1 MLKMEELRDKNPFH
15 CIITGPTNC
24 GKTRYVIDQL
34 RGSFRHVFDWIV
46 LICPTYS
53 KNKTY
58 RGFAK
63 GDKRFVVLSPD
74 ASNVE
79 EINDLLGICED
90 FFSGKNTLIIL
101 DDCAVSKDLKNRTNK
116 FINLAFSGRHAGL
129 SVWVLTQQLTSIAKP
144 FRDNVA
150 CVVAF
155 HNPSQIGMKSLF
167 EEFGGDLDSQTRK
180 NLMKNLKSENYS
192 ALCFSLRNPYHC
204 YLRIPSPEENFKV
217 SLYKMSDLAEMTF
230 DENQKTN
237 QKFSISAGDVE
248 YQKESLVILAS
259 LGTTKEYL
267 GVEMSLEKIHK
278 LPDKE
283 VEKFFN
289 RYQKVAGQK
298 MANGLVDSAIST
310 ATKVIS
316 CFLPIDDTEEL
327 CYDLQNDELVKRELS
342 NIAGLLVVRGGRLVA
357 LGSALFQVVRHIKFN
372 IESESDRDAVGLSP
386 ESGGAAGLAVVVEKQ
401 NLNETEGSDAN
412 KIEAES
418 K

>member
-1 MLKMEELRDKNPFH
+1 MEELRDKNPFH

-58 RGFAK
+58 RGFDK

-90 FFSGKNTLIIL
+90 FFSGTNTLIIL
-101 DDCAVSKDLKNRTNK
+101 DDCAVSKDLKNRNNK

-180 NLMKNLKSENYS
+180 NLTKNLKSENYS
-192 ALCFSLRNPYHC
+192 ALCFSLRTLIIVIFEFRAQRKTLKFHN
-204 YLRIPSPEENFKV
+204 
-217 SLYKMSDLAEMTF
+217 KMSDLAEMTF

-237 QKFSISAGDVE
+237 HNFSISAGDVE

-310 ATKVIS
+310 ATKMIS

-372 IESESDRDAVGLSP
+372 RESESDS
-386 ESGGAAGLAVVVEKQ
+386 EAAIEASEPAGENQ
-401 NLNETEGSDAN
+401 NLFEKKAQTQT
-412 KIEAES
+412 KS
-418 K
+418 KQSLSSSLVYVGEV

>member
-1 MLKMEELRDKNPFH
+1 
-15 CIITGPTNC
+15 
-24 GKTRYVIDQL
+24 
-34 RGSFRHVFDWIV
+34 
-46 LICPTYS
+46 
-53 KNKTY
+53 
-58 RGFAK
+58 
-63 GDKRFVVLSPD
+63 
-74 ASNVE
+74 
-79 EINDLLGICED
+79 
-90 FFSGKNTLIIL
+90 
-101 DDCAVSKDLKNRTNK
+101 
-116 FINLAFSGRHAGL
+116 
-129 SVWVLTQQLTSIAKP
+129 
-144 FRDNVA
+144 
-150 CVVAF
+150 
-155 HNPSQIGMKSLF
+155 
-167 EEFGGDLDSQTRK
+167 
-180 NLMKNLKSENYS
+180 
-192 ALCFSLRNPYHC
+192 
-204 YLRIPSPEENFKV
+204 
-217 SLYKMSDLAEMTF
+217 MSDLAEMTF

-237 QKFSISAGDVE
+237 PNFSISAGDVE

-372 IESESDRDAVGLSP
+372 RESENENEP
-386 ESGGAAGLAVVVEKQ
+386 AGENQ
-401 NLNETEGSDAN
+401 NLLETKGSDAN

>member
-1 MLKMEELRDKNPFH
+1 
-15 CIITGPTNC
+15 
-24 GKTRYVIDQL
+24 
-34 RGSFRHVFDWIV
+34 
-46 LICPTYS
+46 
-53 KNKTY
+53 
-58 RGFAK
+58 
-63 GDKRFVVLSPD
+63 
-74 ASNVE
+74 
-79 EINDLLGICED
+79 
-90 FFSGKNTLIIL
+90 
-101 DDCAVSKDLKNRTNK
+101 
-116 FINLAFSGRHAGL
+116 
-129 SVWVLTQQLTSIAKP
+129 
-144 FRDNVA
+144 
-150 CVVAF
+150 
-155 HNPSQIGMKSLF
+155 
-167 EEFGGDLDSQTRK
+167 
-180 NLMKNLKSENYS
+180 
-192 ALCFSLRNPYHC
+192 
-204 YLRIPSPEENFKV
+204 
-217 SLYKMSDLAEMTF
+217 MSDLAEMTF

-372 IESESDRDAVGLSP
+372 RESESERDAVEP
-386 ESGGAAGLAVVVEKQ
+386 RMRRQRQKSGGANQ
-401 NLNETEGSDAN
+401 NLFETKGSDAN

>member
-1 MLKMEELRDKNPFH
+1 
-15 CIITGPTNC
+15 
-24 GKTRYVIDQL
+24 
-34 RGSFRHVFDWIV
+34 
-46 LICPTYS
+46 
-53 KNKTY
+53 
-58 RGFAK
+58 
-63 GDKRFVVLSPD
+63 
-74 ASNVE
+74 
-79 EINDLLGICED
+79 
-90 FFSGKNTLIIL
+90 
-101 DDCAVSKDLKNRTNK
+101 
-116 FINLAFSGRHAGL
+116 
-129 SVWVLTQQLTSIAKP
+129 
-144 FRDNVA
+144 
-150 CVVAF
+150 
-155 HNPSQIGMKSLF
+155 
-167 EEFGGDLDSQTRK
+167 
-180 NLMKNLKSENYS
+180 
-192 ALCFSLRNPYHC
+192 
-204 YLRIPSPEENFKV
+204 
-217 SLYKMSDLAEMTF
+217 MSDLAEMTF

-237 QKFSISAGDVE
+237 QKFSISAGDVD

-372 IESESDRDAVGLSP
+372 TESENENEPAGDRDSEAGAKHR
-386 ESGGAAGLAVVVEKQ
+386 SGGANQ
-401 NLNETEGSDAN
+401 NLFETKGSDAN

>member
-1 MLKMEELRDKNPFH
+1 
-15 CIITGPTNC
+15 
-24 GKTRYVIDQL
+24 
-34 RGSFRHVFDWIV
+34 
-46 LICPTYS
+46 
-53 KNKTY
+53 
-58 RGFAK
+58 
-63 GDKRFVVLSPD
+63 
-74 ASNVE
+74 
-79 EINDLLGICED
+79 
-90 FFSGKNTLIIL
+90 
-101 DDCAVSKDLKNRTNK
+101 
-116 FINLAFSGRHAGL
+116 
-129 SVWVLTQQLTSIAKP
+129 
-144 FRDNVA
+144 
-150 CVVAF
+150 
-155 HNPSQIGMKSLF
+155 
-167 EEFGGDLDSQTRK
+167 
-180 NLMKNLKSENYS
+180 
-192 ALCFSLRNPYHC
+192 
-204 YLRIPSPEENFKV
+204 
-217 SLYKMSDLAEMTF
+217 MSDLAEMTF

-237 QKFSISAGDVE
+237 PNFSISAGDVE

-372 IESESDRDAVGLSP
+372 RESESDRDAVGLSP
-386 ESGGAAGLAVVVEKQ
+386 ESCETSGLAVVVENQ
-401 NLNETEGSDAN
+401 NLFETKGSDAN

>member
-1 MLKMEELRDKNPFH
+1 
-15 CIITGPTNC
+15 
-24 GKTRYVIDQL
+24 
-34 RGSFRHVFDWIV
+34 
-46 LICPTYS
+46 
-53 KNKTY
+53 
-58 RGFAK
+58 
-63 GDKRFVVLSPD
+63 
-74 ASNVE
+74 
-79 EINDLLGICED
+79 
-90 FFSGKNTLIIL
+90 
-101 DDCAVSKDLKNRTNK
+101 
-116 FINLAFSGRHAGL
+116 
-129 SVWVLTQQLTSIAKP
+129 
-144 FRDNVA
+144 
-150 CVVAF
+150 
-155 HNPSQIGMKSLF
+155 
-167 EEFGGDLDSQTRK
+167 
-180 NLMKNLKSENYS
+180 
-192 ALCFSLRNPYHC
+192 
-204 YLRIPSPEENFKV
+204 
-217 SLYKMSDLAEMTF
+217 MSDLAEMTF

-237 QKFSISAGDVE
+237 QKFAISAGDVD

-278 LPDKE
+278 LSDKE
-283 VEKFFN
+283 VKKFFN

-372 IESESDRDAVGLSP
+372 RESESDRDAVGLSP
-386 ESGGAAGLAVVVEKQ
+386 ESGDSDRKSGDSENQ
-401 NLNETEGSDAN
+401 NLFETKGSDAN

>member
-1 MLKMEELRDKNPFH
+1 
-15 CIITGPTNC
+15 
-24 GKTRYVIDQL
+24 
-34 RGSFRHVFDWIV
+34 
-46 LICPTYS
+46 
-53 KNKTY
+53 
-58 RGFAK
+58 
-63 GDKRFVVLSPD
+63 
-74 ASNVE
+74 
-79 EINDLLGICED
+79 
-90 FFSGKNTLIIL
+90 
-101 DDCAVSKDLKNRTNK
+101 
-116 FINLAFSGRHAGL
+116 
-129 SVWVLTQQLTSIAKP
+129 
-144 FRDNVA
+144 
-150 CVVAF
+150 
-155 HNPSQIGMKSLF
+155 
-167 EEFGGDLDSQTRK
+167 
-180 NLMKNLKSENYS
+180 
-192 ALCFSLRNPYHC
+192 
-204 YLRIPSPEENFKV
+204 
-217 SLYKMSDLAEMTF
+217 MSDLAEMTF

-237 QKFSISAGDVE
+237 QKFSISAGDVD

-372 IESESDRDAVGLSP
+372 RESESENEVLLAKIKIFSKQKAQTQTKSKQSLSSSLVYAG
-386 ESGGAAGLAVVVEKQ
+386 ESVLRWQ
-401 NLNETEGSDAN
+401 T
-412 KIEAES
+412 S
-418 K
+418 KSLKLF

>member
-1 MLKMEELRDKNPFH
+1 
-15 CIITGPTNC
+15 
-24 GKTRYVIDQL
+24 
-34 RGSFRHVFDWIV
+34 
-46 LICPTYS
+46 
-53 KNKTY
+53 
-58 RGFAK
+58 
-63 GDKRFVVLSPD
+63 
-74 ASNVE
+74 
-79 EINDLLGICED
+79 
-90 FFSGKNTLIIL
+90 
-101 DDCAVSKDLKNRTNK
+101 
-116 FINLAFSGRHAGL
+116 
-129 SVWVLTQQLTSIAKP
+129 
-144 FRDNVA
+144 
-150 CVVAF
+150 
-155 HNPSQIGMKSLF
+155 
-167 EEFGGDLDSQTRK
+167 
-180 NLMKNLKSENYS
+180 
-192 ALCFSLRNPYHC
+192 
-204 YLRIPSPEENFKV
+204 
-217 SLYKMSDLAEMTF
+217 MSDLAEMTF

-372 IESESDRDAVGLSP
+372 RESENDRDAVGLSP
-386 ESGGAAGLAVVVEKQ
+386 ESGEANEPAGENQ
-401 NLNETEGSDAN
+401 NLLETKGSDAN

>member
-1 MLKMEELRDKNPFH
+1 
-15 CIITGPTNC
+15 
-24 GKTRYVIDQL
+24 
-34 RGSFRHVFDWIV
+34 
-46 LICPTYS
+46 
-53 KNKTY
+53 
-58 RGFAK
+58 
-63 GDKRFVVLSPD
+63 
-74 ASNVE
+74 
-79 EINDLLGICED
+79 
-90 FFSGKNTLIIL
+90 
-101 DDCAVSKDLKNRTNK
+101 
-116 FINLAFSGRHAGL
+116 
-129 SVWVLTQQLTSIAKP
+129 
-144 FRDNVA
+144 
-150 CVVAF
+150 
-155 HNPSQIGMKSLF
+155 
-167 EEFGGDLDSQTRK
+167 
-180 NLMKNLKSENYS
+180 
-192 ALCFSLRNPYHC
+192 
-204 YLRIPSPEENFKV
+204 
-217 SLYKMSDLAEMTF
+217 MSDLAEMTF

-237 QKFSISAGDVE
+237 QKFSISAGDVD

-316 CFLPIDDTEEL
+316 CFLPIDDKEEL

-357 LGSALFQVVRHIKFN
+357 LGSGLFQVVRHIKFN
-372 IESESDRDAVGLSP
+372 SENDRDAVGLSP
-386 ESGGAAGLAVVVEKQ
+386 ESGEANEPAGENQ
-401 NLNETEGSDAN
+401 NLLETKGSDAN

>member
-1 MLKMEELRDKNPFH
+1 
-15 CIITGPTNC
+15 
-24 GKTRYVIDQL
+24 
-34 RGSFRHVFDWIV
+34 
-46 LICPTYS
+46 
-53 KNKTY
+53 
-58 RGFAK
+58 
-63 GDKRFVVLSPD
+63 
-74 ASNVE
+74 
-79 EINDLLGICED
+79 
-90 FFSGKNTLIIL
+90 
-101 DDCAVSKDLKNRTNK
+101 
-116 FINLAFSGRHAGL
+116 
-129 SVWVLTQQLTSIAKP
+129 
-144 FRDNVA
+144 
-150 CVVAF
+150 
-155 HNPSQIGMKSLF
+155 
-167 EEFGGDLDSQTRK
+167 
-180 NLMKNLKSENYS
+180 
-192 ALCFSLRNPYHC
+192 
-204 YLRIPSPEENFKV
+204 
-217 SLYKMSDLAEMTF
+217 MSDLAEMTF

-237 QKFSISAGDVE
+237 QKFAISAGDVDF
-248 YQKESLVILAS
+248 QKESLVILAS

-372 IESESDRDAVGLSP
+372 TESENENEPAGDRDSEDGAKHR
-386 ESGGAAGLAVVVEKQ
+386 SGGANQ
-401 NLNETEGSDAN
+401 NLFETKVSDAN

-418 K
+418 N

>member
-1 MLKMEELRDKNPFH
+1 
-15 CIITGPTNC
+15 
-24 GKTRYVIDQL
+24 
-34 RGSFRHVFDWIV
+34 
-46 LICPTYS
+46 
-53 KNKTY
+53 
-58 RGFAK
+58 
-63 GDKRFVVLSPD
+63 
-74 ASNVE
+74 
-79 EINDLLGICED
+79 
-90 FFSGKNTLIIL
+90 
-101 DDCAVSKDLKNRTNK
+101 
-116 FINLAFSGRHAGL
+116 
-129 SVWVLTQQLTSIAKP
+129 
-144 FRDNVA
+144 
-150 CVVAF
+150 
-155 HNPSQIGMKSLF
+155 
-167 EEFGGDLDSQTRK
+167 
-180 NLMKNLKSENYS
+180 
-192 ALCFSLRNPYHC
+192 
-204 YLRIPSPEENFKV
+204 
-217 SLYKMSDLAEMTF
+217 MSDLAEMTF

-237 QKFSISAGDVE
+237 QKFSISVGDID

-372 IESESDRDAVGLSP
+372 RESDRESGEANEPAGDRDSEAGAKLR
-386 ESGGAAGLAVVVEKQ
+386 SGGANQ
-401 NLNETEGSDAN
+401 NLFETKGSDAN

>member
-1 MLKMEELRDKNPFH
+1 
-15 CIITGPTNC
+15 
-24 GKTRYVIDQL
+24 
-34 RGSFRHVFDWIV
+34 
-46 LICPTYS
+46 
-53 KNKTY
+53 
-58 RGFAK
+58 
-63 GDKRFVVLSPD
+63 
-74 ASNVE
+74 
-79 EINDLLGICED
+79 
-90 FFSGKNTLIIL
+90 
-101 DDCAVSKDLKNRTNK
+101 
-116 FINLAFSGRHAGL
+116 
-129 SVWVLTQQLTSIAKP
+129 
-144 FRDNVA
+144 
-150 CVVAF
+150 
-155 HNPSQIGMKSLF
+155 
-167 EEFGGDLDSQTRK
+167 
-180 NLMKNLKSENYS
+180 
-192 ALCFSLRNPYHC
+192 
-204 YLRIPSPEENFKV
+204 
-217 SLYKMSDLAEMTF
+217 MSDLAEMTF

-237 QKFSISAGDVE
+237 QKFAISAGDVDF
-248 YQKESLVILAS
+248 QKESLVILAS

-316 CFLPIDDTEEL
+316 CFLPIDETEEL

-372 IESESDRDAVGLSP
+372 RESESDSDR
-386 ESGGAAGLAVVVEKQ
+386 ESGENAGIAVVVENQ
-401 NLNETEGSDAN
+401 NLFETKGSDAN

>member
-1 MLKMEELRDKNPFH
+1 
-15 CIITGPTNC
+15 
-24 GKTRYVIDQL
+24 
-34 RGSFRHVFDWIV
+34 
-46 LICPTYS
+46 
-53 KNKTY
+53 
-58 RGFAK
+58 
-63 GDKRFVVLSPD
+63 
-74 ASNVE
+74 
-79 EINDLLGICED
+79 
-90 FFSGKNTLIIL
+90 
-101 DDCAVSKDLKNRTNK
+101 
-116 FINLAFSGRHAGL
+116 
-129 SVWVLTQQLTSIAKP
+129 
-144 FRDNVA
+144 
-150 CVVAF
+150 
-155 HNPSQIGMKSLF
+155 
-167 EEFGGDLDSQTRK
+167 
-180 NLMKNLKSENYS
+180 
-192 ALCFSLRNPYHC
+192 
-204 YLRIPSPEENFKV
+204 
-217 SLYKMSDLAEMTF
+217 MSDLAEMTF

-237 QKFSISAGDVE
+237 QKFSISAGDID

-372 IESESDRDAVGLSP
+372 KESENENEPAGDRDSEAGAKHR
-386 ESGGAAGLAVVVEKQ
+386 SGGANK
-401 NLNETEGSDAN
+401 NLFETKGSDAN